1 MSKNSHLIG
10 GSGNR
15 LAVDVSG
22 PEHAPTVF
30 LLHGGGQTRHS
41 WERAHGALAQAG
53 YRVISVDA
61 RGHGESE
68 WIANGDYT
76 LEAQVADLVALIN
89 AVGGKPAL
97 VGASMGG
104 VNSLVACGQMPDLAA
119 ALVLVDVTPKL
130 EAKGTEHIHRFMS
143 GSPNGFAS
151 LEEAADAIAAYN
163 PTRPKPKNLNG
174 LSKNLRLRDNGRWY
188 WHWDPKFIQGDRH
201 LKISHIRDTMAIAA
215 RQVHIPTLL
224 VRGKESDVVSMEGV
238 RELQELVPQLEF
250 IDVEGAG
257 HMVAGD
263 RNDMFNSAIIEFL
276 YRHYPVSQ
284 AR

>member
-1 MSKNSHLIG
+1 MSESTYFIG
-10 GSGNR
+10 GSCNR
-15 LAVDVSG
+15 LAADVSG
-22 PEHAPTVF
+22 PAQAPAVL

-41 WERAHGALAQAG
+41 WERAHKALAQAG

-68 WIANGDYT
+68 WIADGDYT
-76 LEAQVADLVALIN
+76 LEAQVADLVALVK

-104 VNSLVACGQMPDLAA
+104 VNSLIACGQLPALATT
-119 ALVLVDVTPKL
+119 LVLVDVTPRL
-130 EAKGTEHIHRFMS
+130 EAKGVEHIHRFMS

-163 PTRPKPKNLNG
+163 PTRPRPRDLNG

-188 WHWDPKFIQGDRH
+188 WHWDPKFIEGDRH
-201 LKISHIRDTMAIAA
+201 LKIDHIRDTMADAA
-215 RQVHIPTLL
+215 RHVSVPTLL
-224 VRGKESDVVSMEGV
+224 VRGKESDVVSMDGV
-238 RELQELVPQLEF
+238 RDLQALIPQLEF
-250 IDVEGAG
+250 VDVEGAG

-263 RNDMFNSAIIEFL
+263 RNDKFNSAIIDFL
-276 YRHYPVSQ
+276 HRHYPIE
-284 AR
+284 

>member
-1 MSKNSHLIG
+1 MSETTYFIG

-15 LAVDVSG
+15 LAADVSG
-22 PEHAPTVF
+22 AAQAPAVL

-41 WERAHGALAQAG
+41 WERAHQALAQAG

-68 WIANGDYT
+68 WIADGNYS
-76 LEAQVADLVALIN
+76 LEAQVADLAALVE
-89 AVGGKPAL
+89 AVGDKPAL

-104 VNSLVACGQMPDLAA
+104 VNSLVACGQMPELAST
-119 ALVLVDVTPKL
+119 LVLVDVTPRL
-130 EAKGTEHIHRFMS
+130 EAKGVEHIHRFMS

-163 PTRPKPKNLNG
+163 PTRPRPKDLSG
-174 LSKNLRLRDNGRWY
+174 LSKNLRLRDDGRWH

-201 LKISHIRDTMAIAA
+201 LKIAHIRDSMADAA
-215 RQVHIPTLL
+215 RHVSVPALL
-224 VRGKESDVVSMEGV
+224 VRGKESDVVSMDGV
-238 RELQELVPQLEF
+238 HELQELIPQLEF
-250 IDVEGAG
+250 VDVEGAG

-263 RNDMFNSAIIEFL
+263 RNDKFNAAIINFL
-276 YRHYPVSQ
+276 RRHHPLE
-284 AR
+284 